1 MKGPKALLD
10 AENNLVTD
18 MGAWFPGE
26 RVVFRGKDLHHDL
39 GDMSWAELYFFGITG
54 RILGEAEMK
63 IITTIWAYTSFPDP
77 RMWNN
82 RVAALAANSR
92 STSALGLSA
101 ALAVSEASLYGR
113 RLDARA
119 LDFFLRMGSLTGGLE
134 ALEGEIASYLYRH
147 RYLPGFG
154 RPVTNTDERIGPL
167 KRALRQTGLHE
178 GKHVL
183 IVHEIELI
191 LKARGMKLSANF
203 GALAAAIAADMGL
216 TIQQY
221 QLFAY
226 FAFIAGMAPCFVDQS
241 GKPAGTFFPL
251 RCEAILCRETDYR
264 QWTDAGV
271 NMPKDVRH

>member
-1 MKGPKALLD
+1 MKGPKALFES
-10 AENNLVTD
+10 ENNLVTE

-39 GDMSWAELYFFGITG
+39 GDMKWVELYFFGVTG
-54 RILGEAEMK
+54 RTFSEAQIK

-82 RVAALAANSR
+82 RVAALAGNSR

-119 LDFFLRMGSLTGGLE
+119 LDFFLKMGRLSNNPEMLE
-134 ALEGEIASYLYRH
+134 REIDSYLYRY

-154 RPVTNTDERIGPL
+154 RPVTNIDERTGPL
-167 KRALRQTGLHE
+167 KRVLRQTGLHE
-178 GKHVL
+178 GKHIL
-183 IVHEIELI
+183 IVQEIERI
-191 LKARGMKLSANF
+191 LKAKGLKLSANF
-203 GALAAAIAADMGL
+203 GALTAAIAADMDL
-216 TIQQY
+216 TVQQY

-226 FAFIAGMAPCFVDQS
+226 FAFIAGMAPCFIDQS
-241 GKPAGTFFPL
+241 RKPEGTFFPL
-251 RCEAILCRETDYR
+251 RCEAIIGNTTPARS
-264 QWTDAGV
+264 WTDAGV
-271 NMPKDVRH
+271 

>member
-39 GDMSWAELYFFGITG
+39 GDMSWVELYFFGVTG
-54 RILGEAEMK
+54 RILAEAQIK
-63 IITTIWAYTSFPDP
+63 IITTIWAYTSFPEP

-119 LDFFLRMGSLTGGLE
+119 LDFFIKMGRLPSGLDE
-134 ALEGEIASYLYRH
+134 LEGAIESYLYRY

-154 RPVTNTDERIGPL
+154 RPVTNIDERIGPL
-167 KRALRQTGLHE
+167 KRVLRETGLHQ

-183 IVHEIELI
+183 IVQQIERI
-191 LKARGMKLSANF
+191 LKAKGLKLSANF
-203 GALAAAIAADMGL
+203 GALTAAIAADMEL
-216 TIQQY
+216 TVQQY

-226 FAFIAGMAPCFVDQS
+226 FAFIGGMAPCFVDQS
-241 GKPAGTFFPL
+241 SKPEGTFFPL
-251 RCEAILCRETDYR
+251 RCDAIVCRKTERRD
-264 QWTDAGV
+264 WTNNGV
-271 NMPKDVRH
+271 ECP

>member
-10 AENNLVTD
+10 AENSLVTD

-39 GDMSWAELYFFGITG
+39 GDMSWVELYFFGITG
-54 RILGEAEMK
+54 RILGEPEIK
-63 IITTIWAYTSFPDP
+63 IITAIWAYTSFPDP

-82 RVAALAANSR
+82 RVAALAGNSR
-92 STSALGLSA
+92 STSALALSA

-113 RLDARA
+113 RLDTRA
-119 LDFFLRMGSLTGGLE
+119 LDFFLKMGRLPSSLETLE
-134 ALEGEIASYLYRH
+134 VEIERYLYRH

-154 RPVTNTDERIGPL
+154 RPVTNIDERIGPL

-183 IVHEIELI
+183 IAHEIERI
-191 LKARGMKLSANF
+191 LKAKGMKLSANF

-216 TIQQY
+216 TVQQY

-226 FAFIAGMAPCFVDQS
+226 FAFIAGMGPCFVDQS
-241 GKPAGTFFPL
+241 TKLEGTFFPL
-251 RCEAILCRETDYR
+251 RCDSIVCRETSNR
-264 QWTDAGV
+264 NWITTGV
-271 NMPKDVRH
+271 

>member
-10 AENNLVTD
+10 AENNLVTG

-39 GDMSWAELYFFGITG
+39 GDMTWVELYFFGVAG
-54 RILGEAEMK
+54 RIFTQAQIK

-92 STSALGLSA
+92 STSALGLSG

-134 ALEGEIASYLYRH
+134 TLQREIESYLYRH

-154 RPVTNTDERIGPL
+154 RPVTNIDERIGPL

-183 IVHEIELI
+183 IVHEIEQI
-191 LKARGMKLSANF
+191 LKGRGMKLSANF
-203 GALAAAIAADMGL
+203 GAIAAAIAADMGL
-216 TIQQY
+216 TVQQY

-226 FAFIAGMAPCFVDQS
+226 FAFTAGMAPCFVDQS
-241 GKPAGTFFPL
+241 SKPEGTFFPL
-251 RCEAILCRETDYR
+251 RCDAILCRETDHR
-264 QWTDAGV
+264 HWTDT
-271 NMPKDVRH
+271 RI